1 LGEGDAALQRQRVR
15 EGCTGKENVQE
26 PRRLIGERV
35 PILYETAHRFPTSLV
50 NKEEEKDMG
59 CSSSKVENE
68 ELVSRCRARKRF
80 LKQAVY
86 KRHAFAA
93 SHAQY
98 VVALKGAG
106 SAFRQFA
113 EGEVKDP
120 ALTAALFL
128 PETLGTP
135 HGFELAPIAMPPPP
149 PPMSPTIS
157 PVCPTPPPPPTSPPR
172 LELPQSPEKK
182 ASPPPAVA
190 VPPPKKTNPNGVPNG
205 ILKVK
210 SKETVSSSKPNR
222 FPETMMMTVEDNYLN
237 SPPPPPLITPISFEE
252 DWRYARAPP
261 PPPSPPRAGMP
272 PLPPTA
278 RSSWQDLFLDP
289 FRPQPYRSSFQY
301 SEQQDHQ
308 QQQRDLHQEEP
319 RFQDLNLNQLEEDI
333 PELED
338 VDDEDDDNIDG
349 PPPKDSDDEE
359 ELTPQEVNPIVKK
372 QPETSVQQQA
382 EVLPKPEEV
391 KENVKVDEE
400 KASNEIV
407 PVAQE
412 KVEKGMVE
420 ATKKELA
427 VIPPEKSG
435 RDLLEV
441 LKEVDDFFLRAADS
455 GEKVS
460 QMLETKKLHYHSSFS
475 DSFRGVGES
484 ARMLNASFRR
494 LSSKP
499 AERPPRQ
506 HRNGN
511 HITYYSEESASISS
525 VRSLS
530 SLSIAAWT
538 DDGGLTGSHA
548 STLDRLYAWEKK
560 LHLEVKVCFLEL
572 LLIFDTNTPT

>member
-1 LGEGDAALQRQRVR
+1 M
-15 EGCTGKENVQE
+15 CTYLEIC
-26 PRRLIGERV
+26 L
-35 PILYETAHRFPTSLV
+35 TSQSLEQQ
-50 NKEEEKDMG
+50 EEEKDMG

-157 PVCPTPPPPPTSPPR
+157 PVCPTPPPPPSSPPR

-182 ASPPPAVA
+182 ASPAPAAA
-190 VPPPKKTNPNGVPNG
+190 VPPPKTTNPNGVPNG
-205 ILKVK
+205 ILKAK

-308 QQQRDLHQEEP
+308 QQRRDLHQEEP

-349 PPPKDSDDEE
+349 PPPKVRH
-359 ELTPQEVNPIVKK
+359 P
-372 QPETSVQQQA
+372 
-382 EVLPKPEEV
+382 
-391 KENVKVDEE
+391 
-400 KASNEIV
+400 
-407 PVAQE
+407 
-412 KVEKGMVE
+412 
-420 ATKKELA
+420 
-427 VIPPEKSG
+427 
-435 RDLLEV
+435 LLSLYRIFIHAMGGFFV
-441 LKEVDDFFLRAADS
+441 GLMKLK
-455 GEKVS
+455 
-460 QMLETKKLHYHSSFS
+460 Y
-475 DSFRGVGES
+475 
-484 ARMLNASFRR
+484 
-494 LSSKP
+494 
-499 AERPPRQ
+499 
-506 HRNGN
+506 
-511 HITYYSEESASISS
+511 I
-525 VRSLS
+525 
-530 SLSIAAWT
+530 
-538 DDGGLTGSHA
+538 
-548 STLDRLYAWEKK
+548 
-560 LHLEVKVCFLEL
+560 EL
-572 LLIFDTNTPT
+572 LLCRIQMMRRN